1 VVVVVVVVPWFLTN
15 VALRFLDGPSD
26 QLLA

>member
-1 VVVVVVVVPWFLTN
+1 VVVVVVPWFLTS
-15 VALRFLDGPSD
+15 VALRFLDDPSD